1 MLQQPDLF
9 SDTTKYEYRV
19 TYVDKDPKTFI
30 KRHYTSRWG
39 DIYQLQQW
47 LANVIPTRIDK
58 RSINDT
64 NQVQP
69 D

>member
-1 MLQQPDLF
+1 MSQPVDLYE
-9 SDTTKYEYRV
+9 DTTKFEYRV
-19 TYVDKDPKTFI
+19 TYIDKDPKTLI

-47 LANVIPTRIDK
+47 LPNVIPTRIDK
-58 RSINDT
+58 RFTNDT
-64 NQVQP
+64 DQIQP